1 LPGDGSAAIIAHIRT
16 DAGMPPGTRAAPGAA
31 LADRR
36 GGGEPPELGGSRPRA
51 GWEDKPFDLRDI
63 PAYNV
68 RCRSLERF
76 KQPVQYPHSRSYQ
89 IPLFFVLMF
98 PRYGTRSVAFNRA

>member
-16 DAGMPPGTRAAPGAA
+16 PPPACRSARAPHRARHLQAVAAAENRRNWEEAGC
-31 LADRR
+31 
-36 GGGEPPELGGSRPRA
+36 A
-51 GWEDKPFDLRDI
+51 GWEEKPFDLRDI

-68 RCRSLERF
+68 RCRNFERF

>member
-1 LPGDGSAAIIAHIRT
+1 LLP
-16 DAGMPPGTRAAPGAA
+16 DATAEN
-31 LADRR
+31 RR
-36 GGGEPPELGGSRPRA
+36 NWEEAGRA

-68 RCRSLERF
+68 RCRSFERF

-98 PRYGTRSVAFNRA
+98 PRDGTRSVAFNRA